1 MLHPVLR
8 REPPLRIMPC
18 IANLLIPGS
27 RIHPA
32 SIVVIPE
39 DTQPSDVQLFRV
51 VDLIVDGVKHVSSNL
66 MNARDGRRTALQRD
80 AAPVKVVA
88 NIEDEFGLGLG
99 GSLLH
104 LGCDQQA
111 GLIIH
116 AVVVAAVWLATIAT
130 TSIEANRH
138 LTVCAATGAVGKDVG
153 ANFHPTIVL
162 NHPHPA
168 IWRHHSS
175 IHSAPVTD
183 NHESHRFRA
192 MEDHLRPFD
201 AVMFRSSVWD
211 LWHGSRGTIET

>member
-1 MLHPVLR
+1 
-8 REPPLRIMPC
+8 MPC

-32 SIVVIPE
+32 SVVVIPK

-51 VDLIVDGVKHVSSNL
+51 VDMIVDGVEHVSSNL
-66 MNARDGRRTALQRD
+66 MNARDGRSTALQRD

-88 NIEDEFGLGLG
+88 HIKDEFGLRLG
-99 GSLLH
+99 SSLLH

-111 GLIIH
+111 GFIIH
-116 AVVVAAVWLATIAT
+116 AVVIPAVWLATIPT

-138 LTVCAATGAVGKDVG
+138 LTICAATGAVGKDVG
-153 ANFHPTIVL
+153 ANLHPTIVL
-162 NHPHPA
+162 NHPQPA

-183 NHESHRFRA
+183 DHESHRFRA

-201 AVMFRSSVWD
+201 AIVFGSSVGD
-211 LWHGSRGTIET
+211 LWHWRRGAIET